1 MRKLLLFISSLF
13 IAVAVMAQYNV
24 TFQVDLNDVAGFNS
38 DTTEVY
44 MAGDFL
50 DWNEPGSNPDYKMT
64 PSGSDPL
71 IYELVYDF
79 ADGEQVVQFKFF
91 FVYNQTASW
100 DNGEWTGDPNR
111 HAVFIGETTATY
123 IWGDTPNAV
132 TFNVDMEYAEEF
144 NPVTDEIF
152 IAGSIANGWAQ
163 PGTVQ
168 YYKLTAP
175 TDGDIYSITMQVYTT
190 EDAQYKYFRVIDGEP
205 SWDNGEWTGEPNRV
219 VAVASDT
226 TFNDFWGTMAGV
238 DEHAIN
244 AIQSIYPNPCNSYC
258 NIVLTSDINQVN
270 SIEVYNILG
279 ELVYTLENISM
290 QREVKIFTGDL
301 TNGVYFVTVRNDKGY
316 QTARF
321 IKE

>member
-1 MRKLLLFISSLF
+1 MRKLLLLISSLF

-24 TFQVDLNDVAGFNS
+24 TFQVDLNNVAGFNA

-50 DWNEPGSNPDYKMT
+50 DWNEPGSNPDYKMA

-71 IYELVYDF
+71 IYELVYEF

-91 FVYNQTASW
+91 FVYNQTSSW

-111 HAVFIGETTATY
+111 HVVFIDETTATY
-123 IWGDTPNAV
+123 IWGDMPNLV

-144 NPVTDEIF
+144 DPETDEIF

-163 PGTVQ
+163 PGTIQ
-168 YYKLTAP
+168 YYKLIAT

-190 EDAQYKYFRVIDGEP
+190 EEALYKYFRIIGGEP
-205 SWDNGEWTGEPNRV
+205 SWDNGEWTGDPNRA
-219 VAVASDT
+219 VAVDT
-226 TFNDFWGTMAGV
+226 AMTIDDYWGTMAGV
-238 DEHAIN
+238 EENKIEAIE
-244 AIQSIYPNPCNSYC
+244 SIYPNPCNAYC

-270 SIEVYNILG
+270 AIEVYNILG
-279 ELVYTLENISM
+279 EMVYSMENISM

-316 QTARF
+316 QAARF